1 MKNGNGQETE
11 PSEPS
16 EPSEPQSAPAILSG
30 PSTDLASAGRTNRA
44 QTTVGDA
51 QLAKIA
57 IPRQNTDAI
66 PRYSRRVPRACEACR
81 RRKSKCSGD
90 TPLCRQCR
98 ELGLICYY
106 PVGWREK
113 MTREIQRLS
122 AAVQEYESLL
132 HDLRNATESR
142 TSGWVKA
149 LLDKHGQNTT
159 PFEYPQSLLSTS
171 QNTVESDKPSS
182 PLSIGS
188 LEAIDRVDEDLN
200 RTTRTR
206 ATGFIGKSSEISWM
220 KRLQKEINRR
230 SGRSRTDA
238 SGPGKKEPTKDRVSL
253 HTLNYRLDD
262 LDICVPEAIQLYTL
276 PSKPLANQLLDD
288 YLETVHPFFPIIS
301 KSIFRLQYEGLF
313 DHSNRP
319 NDKWL
324 AILNIIFA
332 ISARHAHLIKAPW
345 RGDENDHLVY
355 LTRGRRLSMNGEIL
369 FSHPDLQQV
378 QVEGLIAFYL
388 AASDQIN
395 RAWRIQALALRS
407 AITLGLNLRAANPK
421 NSSIAKETR
430 YRVWWSLY
438 TFEHLLGVMTGRA
451 IYTLDG
457 GYSTPLPLPFEE
469 HQLQDDPTAI
479 EVLNNDTLREERIS
493 EVMASSWISALDE
506 TQKSR
511 PRDQTWLKG
520 LPANMG
526 LCYLYYCDLAVVTQE
541 IVNKVYSTNAV
552 ALAWPEIESRLDE
565 LRARINIWK
574 SGLPAAFDF
583 EKEPTD
589 DSPEQLRCRLVLA
602 FHYYS
607 ARMILGRPCFCRR
620 DARQSDSPWTYGYT
634 MAIFTLE
641 SATCMLDLIPND
653 PNVFQLYHLCP
664 WWGVLRYLMQ
674 AATIILLEL
683 SFGCVHAPEDE
694 DNLVRLSK
702 KSIRWL
708 FAMADRSVG
717 SRRAWQLCNSS
728 FRNLANKLNY
738 NTDDIPFSSPQPENL
753 VTDAT
758 SGFHSRSDQV
768 ASYAPSDY
776 HDPRSEDLMDSF
788 RPDTFGPVPETGFY
802 TTYLN
807 FPTPDL
813 TTSLQLPSE
822 TDDSYFPYDS
832 LSEEL
837 MRSFLPS
844 FDGDGRERG

>member
-1 MKNGNGQETE
+1 
-11 PSEPS
+11 
-16 EPSEPQSAPAILSG
+16 
-30 PSTDLASAGRTNRA
+30 
-44 QTTVGDA
+44 
-51 QLAKIA
+51 
-57 IPRQNTDAI
+57 
-66 PRYSRRVPRACEACR
+66 
-81 RRKSKCSGD
+81 
-90 TPLCRQCR
+90 
-98 ELGLICYY
+98 
-106 PVGWREK
+106 
-113 MTREIQRLS
+113 MTREVQRLS

-149 LLDKHGQNTT
+149 LLDKHGQNTST
-159 PFEYPQSLLSTS
+159 SFEYPQSLLSTS
-171 QNTVESDKPSS
+171 QNTAESVKPSS

-200 RTTRTR
+200 RTNRTR
-206 ATGFIGKSSEISWM
+206 ATGFIGKTSEISWM
-220 KRLQKEINRR
+220 KRLQKEINKLTR
-230 SGRSRTDA
+230 GKKNA
-238 SGPGKKEPTKDRVSL
+238 SGPGEDKKEDTKDRVSL

-262 LDICVPEAIQLYTL
+262 LNISVPEPIQLYIL
-276 PSKPLANQLLDD
+276 PSRSLADQLVDD
-288 YLETVHPFFPIIS
+288 YLQTVHPFFPIIS
-301 KSIFRLQYEGLF
+301 KSMFRVQYEGLF
-313 DHSNRP
+313 DNSTRP
-319 NDKWL
+319 SDKWL

-345 RGDENDHLVY
+345 RGDEHDHLVY

-407 AITLGLNLRAANPK
+407 AITLGINLKAENPK
-421 NSSIAKETR
+421 NSNISKETR

-451 IYTLDG
+451 IYTFDG

-469 HQLQDDPTAI
+469 HQLQDDPKAI
-479 EVLNNDTLREERIS
+479 EVLNDSALRDERIS
-493 EVMASSWISALDE
+493 EVMASSWISSTED
-506 TQKSR
+506 TQNSR

-520 LPANMG
+520 LPVNTG

-552 ALAWPEIESRLDE
+552 TLVWSEIENRLDE
-565 LRARINIWK
+565 LRSRIDIWK
-574 SGLPAAFDF
+574 SSLPTALDF

-589 DSPEQLRCRLVLA
+589 DSPEQHRCRLVLA

-620 DARQSDSPWTYGYT
+620 DPRQRNSLWTYSYT
-634 MAIFTLE
+634 MAVFTLE
-641 SATCMLDLIPND
+641 SATRMLDLIPDD

-683 SFGCVHAPEDE
+683 SFGCVHVPKEE
-694 DNLVRLSK
+694 EKLVRLSK

-708 FAMADRSVG
+708 FAMSERSVG
-717 SRRAWQLCNSS
+717 SRRAWQLCDSS
-728 FRNLANKLNY
+728 FRSLANKMNY
-738 NTDDIPFSSPQPENL
+738 NTDDIPSPLSYPENAK
-753 VTDAT
+753 TEAT
-758 SGFHSRSDQV
+758 SESHTESDQV
-768 ASYAPSDY
+768 ASFAPSDY
-776 HDPRSEDLMDSF
+776 HDPRPEGLMDTF
-788 RPDTFGPVPETGFY
+788 RPVPETGFY

-844 FDGDGRERG
+844 FDGDSGEQG